1 METTKNHH
9 FPFFAILLI
18 LAGVVMLLDRF
29 SFLYITWMGVIWILI
44 ALVGASKLWRAVGR
58 PAGGGQFWGTVL
70 FVGGSA
76 MALYE
81 FDILVIPP
89 RLGLPFIILLL
100 GIGTLVK
107 FAFTPREWHLLVPAL
122 ALLGVGG
129 AMILTVYDYLP
140 YQSLTCTLGTYW
152 PVALVVFGA
161 ALLLNRGRA

>member
-1 METTKNHH
+1 METTKDFR

-18 LAGVVMLLDRF
+18 LGGAVMLLDRL
-29 SFLYITWMGVIWILI
+29 SLLDVTWMGVIWILI
-44 ALVGASKLWRAVGR
+44 ALVGASKLWRSVGR
-58 PAGGGQFWGTVL
+58 PSRGGQFWGTVL
-70 FVGGSA
+70 LLGGMA

-81 FDILVIPP
+81 FDILIIPP
-89 RLGLPFIILLL
+89 RLGLPLILVLL

-107 FAFTPREWHLLVPAL
+107 FAFMPREWHLLVPAL

-140 YQSLTCTLGTYW
+140 YRSLACTLGTYW

-161 ALLLNRGRA
+161 ALLLNRKRA